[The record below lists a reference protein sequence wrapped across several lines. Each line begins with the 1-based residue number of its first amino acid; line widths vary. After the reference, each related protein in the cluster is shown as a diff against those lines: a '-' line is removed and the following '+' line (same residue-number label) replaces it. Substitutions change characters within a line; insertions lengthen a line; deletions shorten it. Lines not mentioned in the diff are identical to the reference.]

1 MKKSKG
7 IRQICVHKIL
17 DGLFR
22 EGIFEEVTFEQ
33 NWKTWRSKSS
43 KYLGEEYTRH
53 WVQQE
58 QQTGGESKF
67 VLCQQQNVTEL
78 E

>member
-1 MKKSKG
+1 MESAQTSLVVGMMSDMKKSKG

-33 NWKTWRSKSS
+33 N
-43 KYLGEEYTRH
+43 
-53 WVQQE
+53 
-58 QQTGGESKF
+58 
-67 VLCQQQNVTEL
+67 
-78 E
+78 